1 MTEWGVV
8 GVIVVLLGL
17 IVSVVK
23 PLISL
28 NAVLTRLTDA
38 IKVLEKEL
46 SALSEKNGEAHNKLW
61 IREREQDE
69 ILRDHEFRLLK
80 IENSEK

>member
-61 IREREQDE
+61 NREREQDE

>member
-38 IKVLEKEL
+38 IGVLEKEL
-46 SALSEKNGEAHNKLW
+46 TALARKNGEAHDRFWNH
-61 IREREQDE
+61 EREQDE
-69 ILRDHEFRLLK
+69 ILKDHEFRLLK
-80 IENSEK
+80 IEKQ